1 MSVGLMFPLVY
12 NEVQWALKYLRFTQ
26 SVVILT
32 LQVLQFS
39 NAAGCIPKNT
49 YLYTSTANIFGVLSK
64 LNTSQPLPFSVIWD
78 TCNWNSY
85 KKRVN
90 DERKQGSKESES
102 VEGSLKM

>member
-1 MSVGLMFPLVY
+1 MQQGVY
-12 NEVQWALKYLRFTQ
+12 QKTRIY
-26 SVVILT
+26 ILL
-32 LQVLQFS
+32 LQIF
-39 NAAGCIPKNT
+39 
-49 YLYTSTANIFGVLSK
+49 FGVLSK